1 MKTNT
6 RLKTFRL
13 AIKVK
18 PTPLHPMFN
27 EVEFAMLFAYVSYN
41 DEQIVKTVTD
51 ESTAEMVLQML
62 RYMPYKVVGETVLS
76 GASKPGADLSKHE
89 HADVIERSKVLGIA
103 FYLDAF
109 QVGCESNGFETMF
122 EREASG
128 DGAELVPV

>member
-62 RYMPYKVVGETVLS
+62 RHSHLS
-76 GASKPGADLSKHE
+76 
-89 HADVIERSKVLGIA
+89 
-103 FYLDAF
+103 
-109 QVGCESNGFETMF
+109 
-122 EREASG
+122 
-128 DGAELVPV
+128 LVPPVAAVQTLLVPILPLQVV